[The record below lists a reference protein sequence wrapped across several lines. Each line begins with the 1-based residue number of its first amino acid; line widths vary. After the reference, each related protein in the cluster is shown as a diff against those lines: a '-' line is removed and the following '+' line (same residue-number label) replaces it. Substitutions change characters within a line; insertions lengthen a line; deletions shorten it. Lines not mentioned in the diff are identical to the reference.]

1 MKLTIKDPVSAL
13 THFIGAIIALAG
25 VITLVVKS
33 YYTATIWH
41 TLSFSLFGIS
51 LVLLYTASTVYHII
65 DKPKSLSVILRRIDH
80 MMIFVLI
87 AGTYT
92 PICLVPLRTGFGFTL
107 LTIIWCIAVAGVLMK
122 IFWINAPSWFA
133 AAIYIVM
140 GWTAVLAL
148 GQIKEALPS
157 GGFTWLLIGGVI
169 YTIGGIIYG
178 LKWPNFKFKN
188 FGFHELFHLFVLG
201 GSICHFIL
209 MYNYIMVT
217 NL

>member
-13 THFIGAIIALAG
+13 THFIGAIVALAG
-25 VITLVVKS
+25 VVALVVKS
-33 YYTATIWH
+33 NYTATIWH

-65 DKPKSLSVILRRIDH
+65 DKPKALSVLLRRIDH

-92 PICLVPLRTGFGFTL
+92 PICLVPLRNGFGYTL
-107 LTIIWCIAVAGVLMK
+107 LTIIWCIAVIGVLTK
-122 IFWINAPSWFA
+122 IFWINAPSWLA
-133 AAIYIVM
+133 AATYILM
-140 GWTAVLAL
+140 GWTAVIAL

-169 YTIGGIIYG
+169 YTLGGIIYG

-188 FGFHELFHLFVLG
+188 FGFHELFHLFVIG

-209 MYNYIMVT
+209 MYNYIMVS